1 MAEPNQRYS
10 KWGFVRETRDM
21 ASGTDKETGLNRTG
35 LEDYIKFIFPE
46 IPEDHWVHD
55 KSIPNS
61 GRRIRPDYRCEDLK
75 LLIEFDGLQ
84 HYQQPDKIR
93 KDRET
98 QTLYESLGYKVIRIP
113 YFIQLTNEVVKTMF
127 GREVG
132 EPLFDP
138 VVPSMAISGRN
149 TPAFCCPA
157 GLQRMAE
164 EFRLYPQ
171 QYRVNLEFL
180 ESQDDDF
187 MTAASLLKAAYEGKS

>member
-10 KWGFVRETRDM
+10 KWGFVREARDM

-35 LEDYIKFIFPE
+35 LEDYIKVIFPE
-46 IPEDHWVHD
+46 IPEDHWVHN
-55 KSIPNS
+55 KSIPDS

-93 KDRET
+93 KDREN
-98 QTLYESLGYKVIRIP
+98 QTFYESLGYKVVRIP

-127 GREVG
+127 GRVVS

-138 VVPSMAISGRN
+138 SVTSMAISGSN

-164 EFRLYPQ
+164 EFQLYPQ
-171 QYRVNLEFL
+171 QYKVNLEFL
-180 ESQDDDF
+180 ESQNDDF
-187 MTAASLLKAAYEGKS
+187 MTGASLLKAAYEGKS